1 MFAALRQRRL
11 PPPPAAVW
19 TPLPALAKMRSPM
32 VSTMTS
38 TSIPM
43 KIHRDETPVC
53 GYQRMVCS
61 TRSIQTSAG
70 IAVESEI
77 VRRDFGC
84 RDESVVFLLNDPD
97 FIVLHRNFEHRNQV
111 VFGELCEYR
120 TADQVGQPL
129 PTP

>member
-1 MFAALRQRRL
+1 
-11 PPPPAAVW
+11 
-19 TPLPALAKMRSPM
+19 
-32 VSTMTS
+32 
-38 TSIPM
+38 M

-84 RDESVVFLLNDPD
+84 RDESVVFLLDDPD
-97 FIVLHRNFEHRNQV
+97 FIVLHRPRIRSAARKEILEQCKTMSRIWQ
-111 VFGELCEYR
+111 
-120 TADQVGQPL
+120 
-129 PTP
+129 